1 MTEPTP
7 GPEPVAASEP
17 VPDADS
23 VADAGTDTDAG
34 TGTPADTEAHPDWP
48 GFPLEAAAGDADVA
62 ALLGRLGAL
71 PGLPVSAHG
80 DVYAGL
86 HDDLMEALN
95 EDVTGHEATAG
106 DTAS

>member
-1 MTEPTP
+1 MTEPNP
-7 GPEPVAASEP
+7 APEAEAAGGP
-17 VPDADS
+17 VPDTDTVTEAYADPS
-23 VADAGTDTDAG
+23 TAEAGTRV
-34 TGTPADTEAHPDWP
+34 DWP
-48 GFPLEAAAGDADVA
+48 AFPLETAAGDSDVD

-71 PGLPVSAHG
+71 PGLPVTAHG

>member
-7 GPEPVAASEP
+7 GPGLEAASEP
-17 VPDADS
+17 VPDADAD
-23 VADAGTDTDAG
+23 ADAGTHS
-34 TGTPADTEAHPDWP
+34 PADTVAHPDWP
-48 GFPLEAAAGDADVA
+48 EFPQETAAGDADVD
-62 ALLGRLGAL
+62 ALLGRLGTL
-71 PGLPVSAHG
+71 PGLPVPAHG